1 MKQYFREIYDNQN
14 IHYNLATKI
23 KIYRVIIR
31 YLVRVFGLSI
41 SEVLISFI
49 YKIQPLKKSGAY
61 INTPTD
67 EYRFDLVISTI
78 PLPLVGEIF
87 SKSNINY
94 LITNSYKKLSKGKK

>member
-49 YKIQPLKKSGAY
+49 YKIQPLKK
-61 INTPTD
+61 
-67 EYRFDLVISTI
+67 
-78 PLPLVGEIF
+78 
-87 SKSNINY
+87 K
-94 LITNSYKKLSKGKK
+94 